1 MLELYVM
8 YKDFPGWHLLKAE
21 LERGNR
27 PLFEER
33 QVWWTSIGV
42 NVGDEEDGKNERFN
56 RPVIILRKFN
66 SNLFVGVPMT
76 TQTKRNPYYVEIEF
90 RNRQQSVM
98 ISHIRTLDAKRLSN
112 RIGRLSKADFLRVRD
127 AVRNLL

>member
-1 MLELYVM
+1 MSLHIFKFYDNVTVVQ
-8 YKDFPGWHLLKAE
+8 KDFAGWHLLKAE
-21 LERGNR
+21 LEQGKR

-42 NVGDEEDGKNERFN
+42 NVGDEEDRKNERFN

-66 SNLFVGVPMT
+66 RNLFVGAPIT

-90 RNRQQSVM
+90 RNR
-98 ISHIRTLDAKRLSN
+98 
-112 RIGRLSKADFLRVRD
+112 
-127 AVRNLL
+127 